1 MLANQALTATT
12 ANVVPNGDTVEL
24 ALTTVEKLLHLM
36 VPIPLLFIQPQLT
49 RLPLHIRI
57 TTTTNPVITTTT
69 KVHPINKLD
78 NVTMTTTANPEKLV
92 LNGDGAKFPLMP
104 ILVTATNIVPK
115 HITKTPITPPVTLLP
130 VILLPVTLH
139 PVITNLLVTLLLV
152 TIPQVI
158 PAPIHPVTPKTT
170 EPAKPMLTAN
180 TETPALNG
188 DGAKFQPIVIKTTI
202 IINSHIRANPITL
215 GTLTLLLTKLLKRLI
230 KTTTNLL
237 HTTNP
242 WPLTAVILHL
252 FTTNLLFT
260 LLPVILLPVILLL
273 LILLPVITNLLV
285 TLPQVTLLPVITNL
299 LVITNPLVITH
310 IDNDQLYKY
319 SLFRFFLTHQ
329 L

>member
-36 VPIPLLFIQPQLT
+36 VHIPLLVIQPQLT

-78 NVTMTTTANPEKLV
+78 NVTMITTANPEKLV

-115 HITKTPITPPVTLLP
+115 LITKTPITPPVTLLP
-130 VILLPVTLH
+130 VILLP
-139 PVITNLLVTLLLV
+139 VTLLLV

-202 IINSHIRANPITL
+202 TINSHIRANPITL

-242 WPLTAVILHL
+242 
-252 FTTNLLFT
+252 
-260 LLPVILLPVILLL
+260 
-273 LILLPVITNLLV
+273 
-285 TLPQVTLLPVITNL
+285 
-299 LVITNPLVITH
+299 
-310 IDNDQLYKY
+310 
-319 SLFRFFLTHQ
+319 
-329 L
+329 